1 MYSENRSIF
10 SCASALRC
18 HIANPMAT
26 PAEQQFQITEEKAQT
41 YTYFKIK
48 GAMNSQNTHEVRRK
62 FLDAATKNHV
72 LLDLSEVELIVS
84 TGIGLL
90 FEMSEQLSRS
100 GKKLALI
107 QPSARVQQVISMTGF
122 TEMFSY
128 APSRMAAEKLLD

>member
-1 MYSENRSIF
+1 
-10 SCASALRC
+10 
-18 HIANPMAT
+18 MAT
-26 PAEQQFQITEEKAQT
+26 PAEQQFHVIEEKAQT
-41 YTYFKIK
+41 YAFFQIK

-62 FLDAATKNHV
+62 FLDAAIKNHV

-100 GKKLALI
+100 GKKLVLI

-128 APSRMAAEKLLD
+128 APSRMAAEKLLG

>member
-1 MYSENRSIF
+1 
-10 SCASALRC
+10 
-18 HIANPMAT
+18 MAT
-26 PAEQQFQITEEKAQT
+26 PAEQQFQVIEEKTQT
-41 YTYFKIK
+41 YTYFKIS

-62 FLDAATKNHV
+62 FLDAATKGHV
-72 LLDLSEVELIVS
+72 LLDLSDVELIVS

-90 FEMSEQLSRS
+90 FEMSEQLSRN

-128 APSRMAAEKLLD
+128 AASRVAAEKLLG

>member
-1 MYSENRSIF
+1 M
-10 SCASALRC
+10 
-18 HIANPMAT
+18 T
-26 PAEQQFQITEEKAQT
+26 PAEQHFNVSEEKAQT
-41 YTYFKIK
+41 YTFFKVK
-48 GAMNSQNTHEVRRK
+48 GAMNSQNTHEVRRR
-62 FLDAATKNHV
+62 FLDAATRSHV

-100 GKKLALI
+100 NKKLVLI

-128 APSRMAAEKLLD
+128 APNRLGAEKLLD

>member
-1 MYSENRSIF
+1 
-10 SCASALRC
+10 
-18 HIANPMAT
+18 MAT
-26 PAEQQFQITEEKAQT
+26 PAEQQFQVIEEKSQT
-41 YTYFKIK
+41 YAFFQIK

-62 FLDAATKNHV
+62 FLDAAIKNHV

-100 GKKLALI
+100 GKKLVLI

-128 APSRMAAEKLLD
+128 APSRMAAEKLLG

>member
-1 MYSENRSIF
+1 
-10 SCASALRC
+10 
-18 HIANPMAT
+18 MAT
-26 PAEQQFQITEEKAQT
+26 PAEQQFQIIEEVAQT
-41 YTYFKIK
+41 YYFFKVK

-62 FLDAATKNHV
+62 FLDAATKNNV

-90 FEMSEQLSRS
+90 FEMSEQLSRGS
-100 GKKLALI
+100 KKLVLI

-128 APSRMAAEKLLD
+128 AQSRLAAEKLLA

>member
-1 MYSENRSIF
+1 
-10 SCASALRC
+10 
-18 HIANPMAT
+18 MAT
-26 PAEQQFQITEEKAQT
+26 PAEQQFQVMEEKAQT
-41 YTYFKIK
+41 YTFFKII

-128 APSRMAAEKLLD
+128 AQSRIAAEKLLG